1 MSSPSRRGGASRPPF
16 SGRRLNWACDW
27 GYSSRM
33 RPRAIRRIS
42 GIGLVLLAL
51 AAGVAAQA
59 PGVHPI
65 SGRRFAPVM
74 GYQGAEWLE
83 RYERDEEEAPE
94 VALRVLD
101 IAKGASV
108 ADIGAGSGYITEKLA
123 ARVGPTGTVFAND
136 VQPQMLAMLARRL
149 EKKRISNVTL
159 VQGTIDDPKLAPASV
174 DLELMVDVYHE
185 FSQPQAMLR
194 RLRDALKPG
203 GRLVLLEYRKEDPS
217 IPIRPEHKMSIAEA
231 KLEVESEG
239 FTLSKVDES
248 LPRQHILIF
257 TAKPAAP

>member
-1 MSSPSRRGGASRPPF
+1 
-16 SGRRLNWACDW
+16 
-27 GYSSRM
+27 M
-33 RPRAIRRIS
+33 RPRSLRRIS
-42 GIGLVLLAL
+42 WAGVMLLGL
-51 AAGVAAQA
+51 AAGLAAQT

-83 RYERDEEEAPE
+83 RYERDDEEAPD
-94 VALRVLD
+94 VALRVLN

-123 ARVGPTGTVFAND
+123 ARVGPTGMVFAND

-203 GRLVLLEYRKEDPS
+203 GRLVLLEYRKEDPA
-217 IPIRPEHKMSIAEA
+217 IPIRPEHKMSVAEA
-231 KLEVESEG
+231 RMEVEAEG
-239 FTLSKVDES
+239 FTLSKVDEA

-257 TAKPAAP
+257 VVRPNPPDLNR